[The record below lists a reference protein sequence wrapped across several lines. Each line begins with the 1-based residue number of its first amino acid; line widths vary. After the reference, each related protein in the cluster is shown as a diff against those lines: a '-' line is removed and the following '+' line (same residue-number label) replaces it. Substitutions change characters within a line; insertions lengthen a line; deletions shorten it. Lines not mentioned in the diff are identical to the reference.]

1 MRLTVKITRIL
12 APTDFSSLAEAACDL
27 AARLANRFEA
37 ELVAFHA
44 IPTADM
50 AVQVGALTGR
60 TQAEV
65 VSDARERLS
74 AWFDTVVPQE
84 LRRFLTLEAQ
94 VAVGEPATSIAW
106 AANARRADFIVMAT
120 HGRSGISH
128 LVMGSVT
135 ESVLRRAPAP
145 VLVLRPGQEGRPL
158 TEVKRILWATD
169 LSAPSDEA
177 WRYVLMLA
185 DVFAAEVSLLHVVSS
200 IEFAG
205 IGDMRVPPPTSWLE
219 DRVAASY
226 RDLTRWQQ
234 EVESLGLRARR
245 RVTVG
250 APAAAIVAEAQET
263 PADLI
268 VMGTHGRTGLS
279 HLLLGSVVE
288 AVIRKAPCPVLAVQ
302 AKR

>member
-106 AANARRADFIVMAT
+106 AAKESGADFIVMAT

-128 LVMGSVT
+128 LVMGSVCIQG
-135 ESVLRRAPAP
+135 P
-145 VLVLRPGQEGRPL
+145 
-158 TEVKRILWATD
+158 
-169 LSAPSDEA
+169 SA
-177 WRYVLMLA
+177 
-185 DVFAAEVSLLHVVSS
+185 
-200 IEFAG
+200 
-205 IGDMRVPPPTSWLE
+205 
-219 DRVAASY
+219 
-226 RDLTRWQQ
+226 
-234 EVESLGLRARR
+234 
-245 RVTVG
+245 TVG
-250 APAAAIVAEAQET
+250 
-263 PADLI
+263 
-268 VMGTHGRTGLS
+268 
-279 HLLLGSVVE
+279 
-288 AVIRKAPCPVLAVQ
+288 
-302 AKR
+302 